1 MLLDRLSRED
11 ISRLQS
17 TKPKYKDAEHRR
29 YVYRL
34 LDALYRQDCKNV
46 ALAGS
51 YGSGKSSILEM
62 FISKA
67 RFRGHKVARVSLAC
81 FYPTND
87 SGISQQRDVTAGH
100 RTDSYQPS
108 FDRLEREILG
118 QLLYQGKPNKTRSS
132 SFNQAHRVSLCHRL
146 LELLAWLFLSSL
158 FVVAVLYT
166 IDDNPNKLTA
176 WKNALTSALSL

>member
-1 MLLDRLSRED
+1 MLLDRFSRED

-17 TKPKYKDAEHRR
+17 TKPKYKYAEHRR

-51 YGSGKSSILEM
+51 YGSGKSSILEK

-87 SGISQQRDVTAGH
+87 SGVVQQQDAMGGGRAEGQ
-100 RTDSYQPS
+100 QPS
-108 FDRLEREILG
+108 FDQLEREILG

-132 SFNQAHRVSLCHRL
+132 LFNQAHRVSLRHRL
-146 LELLAWLFLSSL
+146 LDFLAWRASVEVTRL
-158 FVVAVLYT
+158 AAPTRVLLKGK
-166 IDDNPNKLTA
+166 ID
-176 WKNALTSALSL
+176 WGY

>member
-1 MLLDRLSRED
+1 MLLDRFSRED

-81 FYPTND
+81 FIRQMIRGLANSGMLLVGTVQIVTNLRLISL
-87 SGISQQRDVTAGH
+87 SGKYWASFYIKVSQ
-100 RTDSYQPS
+100 
-108 FDRLEREILG
+108 I
-118 QLLYQGKPNKTRSS
+118 K
-132 SFNQAHRVSLCHRL
+132 
-146 LELLAWLFLSSL
+146 
-158 FVVAVLYT
+158 
-166 IDDNPNKLTA
+166 
-176 WKNALTSALSL
+176 

>member
-67 RFRGHKVARVSLAC
+67 RFRGHKVARGSRAQTWCKSVLRSVAAS
-81 FYPTND
+81 P
-87 SGISQQRDVTAGH
+87 DVT
-100 RTDSYQPS
+100 PS
-108 FDRLEREILG
+108 
-118 QLLYQGKPNKTRSS
+118 
-132 SFNQAHRVSLCHRL
+132 
-146 LELLAWLFLSSL
+146 
-158 FVVAVLYT
+158 
-166 IDDNPNKLTA
+166 
-176 WKNALTSALSL
+176 